1 MFLEQI
7 FFQTG
12 LIEMWNKKYFSSLI
26 IHEKK
31 YFIFQVRYTAIIFQ
45 KTYIVWIFSKYA
57 SVSQALESILI

>member
-26 IHEKK
+26 IHEK
-31 YFIFQVRYTAIIFQ
+31 FFF
-45 KTYIVWIFSKYA
+45 
-57 SVSQALESILI
+57 